1 MIRNK
6 KMYKVAILLST
17 FNGDKFILK
26 QLESL
31 KNQKSVYIKLFII
44 DDKSDDKTLDIVK
57 KFKIPKKIFKSKNF
71 RDPVRNFI
79 YLTQNIKTRFDY
91 YAFCDQ
97 DDFWKDYK
105 LIYSIQSLLIG
116 P

>member
-71 RDPVRNFI
+71 
-79 YLTQNIKTRFDY
+79 
-91 YAFCDQ
+91 
-97 DDFWKDYK
+97 
-105 LIYSIQSLLIG
+105 
-116 P
+116 